1 LHIPPNIPAKA
12 FWSVVVYDTL
22 SRSQLQNGQPFP
34 AVSSY
39 TKPLVNAD
47 GSIDIY
53 FGPQE
58 PKEKGNWIRTVPGKG
73 WFPFFRLYGPT
84 EPYFDQTW
92 KLGDIVAVR

>member
-1 LHIPPNIPAKA
+1 VSRLLRPSSPDVGDRLDGAKNYRLHIPPNIPAKL

-39 TKPLVNAD
+39 THPLVNAD
-47 GSIDIY
+47 GSIDIF

-58 PKEKGNWIRTVPGKG
+58 PKEKGN
-73 WFPFFRLYGPT
+73 
-84 EPYFDQTW
+84 
-92 KLGDIVAVR
+92 